1 MTNPID
7 TAHNQYHTL
16 IGDFDTKQA
25 RDEAWGDMLLSGLNV
40 VDNDFDGDIATPDEL
55 ITATTE
61 HKDYH
66 EVFLIAVEESKALRQ
81 FALDRASELFE
92 GK

>member
-1 MTNPID
+1 MTD
-7 TAHNQYHTL
+7 TAHNQHHTL

-40 VDNDFDGDIATPDEL
+40 VDNDFDAIATPDDL
-55 ITATTE
+55 ITE
-61 HKDYH
+61 VINH
-66 EVFLIAVEESKALRQ
+66 EDFEKVFLIAAQESKALRQ
-81 FALDRASELFE
+81 FALELAPKLFE